1 VIRDSLNTRILI
13 LTISL
18 FVVCS
23 LVYGIF
29 FSFQS
34 KSALM
39 EEFVT
44 RGNALVKNLALNA
57 EVEIL
62 IENSGTLATLAENL
76 LQERDVQRVKIMNE
90 NKQVLVDLAK
100 PGALQE
106 KYREPMF
113 LVVGRGSDKNISDRF
128 AFSLAQGGNAA
139 SIGGSEQVIG
149 YIEVVFSKKAIFDTI
164 DNMRRDM
171 FIAAVVATF
180 IGCILALYFSL
191 SIVKPVR
198 RLATATTRI
207 AKGEWETTLPIDSR
221 DEVGELTESFNK
233 MSVALMQKR
242 DELERTYRELAKRE
256 RMAEIGNFSMMI
268 AHELKN
274 PLGIIKGSIDIIAKE
289 GVKSKVRKTMI
300 EYIQDEVKRL
310 NRLVED
316 FLSFARPK
324 PAHKSPVNINQ
335 VVNKMVAM
343 VPLQEFS
350 EKDISLSVE
359 LAPDVREVNVDEHQI
374 YQALLNIFS
383 NAVQAIPERGEI
395 SIRTANEKDGVL
407 ISVTDSG
414 IGISD
419 EEKGKVFEPFFT
431 KKPRGT
437 GLGLAVVKKIID
449 NHSGEIMIAD
459 REGGG
464 TVFSLWLPGNGTA
477 D

>member
-1 VIRDSLNTRILI
+1 VIRDSLNIRILI

-29 FSFQS
+29 FSYQS
-34 KSALM
+34 KNALM

-90 NKQVLVDLAK
+90 NKQVLVDLSK
-100 PGALQE
+100 PGTLPE

-128 AFSLAQGGNAA
+128 AFSSAEGGNAA
-139 SIGGSEQVIG
+139 SIGGSAQLIG

-164 DNMRRDM
+164 DDMRRNM
-171 FIAAVVATF
+171 FIAAVVATV

-207 AKGEWETTLPIDSR
+207 ARGEWETTLPIDSR
-221 DEVGELTESFNK
+221 DEVGELTDSFNK
-233 MSVALMQKR
+233 MSASLMQQR
-242 DELERTYRELAKRE
+242 DELEKTYRELARRE

-300 EYIQDEVKRL
+300 EYIQDEVRRL

-324 PAHKSPVNINQ
+324 PAHKSMININQ

-343 VPLQEFS
+343 VPLQEFN
-350 EKDISLSVE
+350 EKEIALQVQ
-359 LAPDVREVNVDEHQI
+359 LAADVREVNVDEHQL
-374 YQALLNIFS
+374 YQALLNVFT

-395 SIRTANEKDGVL
+395 IISTANQKGGVV
-407 ISVTDSG
+407 IEVTDSG

-419 EEKGKVFEPFFT
+419 EEKEKVFEPFFT
-431 KKPRGT
+431 KKQRGT
-437 GLGLAVVKKIID
+437 GLGLAVVKKIMD
-449 NHSGEIMIAD
+449 NHNGEIRITD
-459 REGGG
+459 RRGGG

>member
-1 VIRDSLNTRILI
+1 MIRDSLNIRILI

-29 FSFQS
+29 FSYQS
-34 KSALM
+34 KNALM

-90 NKQVLVDLAK
+90 NKQVLVDLSK
-100 PGALQE
+100 PGTLPE

-128 AFSLAQGGNAA
+128 AFSSAEGGNAA
-139 SIGGSEQVIG
+139 SIGGSAQLIG

-164 DNMRRDM
+164 DDMRRNM
-171 FIAAVVATF
+171 FIAAVVATV

-207 AKGEWETTLPIDSR
+207 ARGEWETTLPIDSR
-221 DEVGELTESFNK
+221 DEVGELTDSFNK
-233 MSVALMQKR
+233 MSASLMQQR
-242 DELERTYRELAKRE
+242 DELEKTYRELARRE

-300 EYIQDEVKRL
+300 EYIQDEVRRL

-324 PAHKSPVNINQ
+324 PAHKSMININQ

-343 VPLQEFS
+343 VPLQEFN
-350 EKDISLSVE
+350 EKEIALQVQ
-359 LAPDVREVNVDEHQI
+359 LAADVREVNVDEHQL
-374 YQALLNIFS
+374 YQALLNVFT

-395 SIRTANEKDGVL
+395 IISTANQKGGVV
-407 ISVTDSG
+407 IEVTDSG

-419 EEKGKVFEPFFT
+419 EEKEKVFEPFFT
-431 KKPRGT
+431 KKQRGT
-437 GLGLAVVKKIID
+437 GLGLAVVKKIMD
-449 NHSGEIMIAD
+449 NHNGEIRITD
-459 REGGG
+459 RRGGG

>member
-1 VIRDSLNTRILI
+1 
-13 LTISL
+13 
-18 FVVCS
+18 
-23 LVYGIF
+23 VYGIF
-29 FSFQS
+29 FSYQS
-34 KSALM
+34 KNALM

-90 NKQVLVDLAK
+90 NKQVLVDLSK
-100 PGALQE
+100 PGTLPE

-128 AFSLAQGGNAA
+128 AFSSAEGGNAA
-139 SIGGSEQVIG
+139 SIGGSAQLIG

-164 DNMRRDM
+164 DDMRRNM
-171 FIAAVVATF
+171 FIAAVVATV

-207 AKGEWETTLPIDSR
+207 ARGEWETTLPIDSR
-221 DEVGELTESFNK
+221 DEVGELTDSFNK
-233 MSVALMQKR
+233 MSASLMQQR
-242 DELERTYRELAKRE
+242 DELEKTYRELARRE

-300 EYIQDEVKRL
+300 EYIQDEVRRL

-324 PAHKSPVNINQ
+324 PAHKSMININQ

-343 VPLQEFS
+343 VPLQEFN
-350 EKDISLSVE
+350 EKEIALQVQ
-359 LAPDVREVNVDEHQI
+359 LAADVREVNVDEHQL
-374 YQALLNIFS
+374 YQALLNVFT

-395 SIRTANEKDGVL
+395 IISTANQKGGVV
-407 ISVTDSG
+407 IEVTDSG

-419 EEKGKVFEPFFT
+419 EEKEKVFEPFFT
-431 KKPRGT
+431 KKQRGT
-437 GLGLAVVKKIID
+437 GLGLAVVKKIMD
-449 NHSGEIMIAD
+449 NHNGEIRITD
-459 REGGG
+459 RRGGG